1 MNDLLSR
8 WRDQLGLRLH
18 NRDRILGFSFILT
31 VATIWVV
38 ASFAV
43 QGIEDSGVHPAVLTF
58 FANSLFALYLPI
70 YWISR
75 RIQKHRKEGY
85 APTSPRQQQEGHAL
99 FPSNFPRS
107 DGANGDNTTNTID
120 AADLSSSPPSPNLSN
135 RAATL
140 VETATIQLFRAAC
153 IVAPLWFLAQLT
165 FNASLKLTTV
175 TSNTILSSASAL
187 FTFFFSVVFLAEKF
201 TLFKLGCIG
210 ALMLGTAM
218 VTLADA
224 GAVGG
229 ESGGG
234 SGNVGD
240 QGSVAGDMLCLL
252 SSIIYGA
259 YTVAIRRMLGEDE
272 GVAMTLF
279 FGFMGGL
286 IFIGVGP
293 LLALA
298 KLAHANLG
306 TLTWTSFGL
315 VIAKGLLDNVLSDYL
330 WARAILL
337 VGPTLAT
344 AGLSMQVPIAI
355 FLDAL
360 FHDPRWLHSLGTAVL
375 TFLGGAVILVGFFA
389 LTASST
395 PPENEEKE
403 GLGGGRNSGE
413 PASIHTRFNSD
424 SASGGGGRVE
434 RAWERGMA
442 KLEAELG
449 DIEEDEYEIDD
460 FRNHRGGIGIGGGTG
475 SLSVAA
481 TQHRHHSHTNNQG
494 RGGGGLA
501 PLPPEPKF
509 SLD

>member
-1 MNDLLSR
+1 
-8 WRDQLGLRLH
+8 
-18 NRDRILGFSFILT
+18 
-31 VATIWVV
+31 
-38 ASFAV
+38 
-43 QGIEDSGVHPAVLTF
+43 
-58 FANSLFALYLPI
+58 
-70 YWISR
+70 
-75 RIQKHRKEGY
+75 
-85 APTSPRQQQEGHAL
+85 
-99 FPSNFPRS
+99 
-107 DGANGDNTTNTID
+107 
-120 AADLSSSPPSPNLSN
+120 
-135 RAATL
+135 
-140 VETATIQLFRAAC
+140 
-153 IVAPLWFLAQLT
+153 
-165 FNASLKLTTV
+165 
-175 TSNTILSSASAL
+175 
-187 FTFFFSVVFLAEKF
+187 
-201 TLFKLGCIG
+201 
-210 ALMLGTAM
+210 
-218 VTLADA
+218 
-224 GAVGG
+224 
-229 ESGGG
+229 
-234 SGNVGD
+234 
-240 QGSVAGDMLCLL
+240 
-252 SSIIYGA
+252 
-259 YTVAIRRMLGEDE
+259 
-272 GVAMTLF
+272 
-279 FGFMGGL
+279 
-286 IFIGVGP
+286 
-293 LLALA
+293 
-298 KLAHANLG
+298 
-306 TLTWTSFGL
+306 
-315 VIAKGLLDNVLSDYL
+315 
-330 WARAILL
+330 
-337 VGPTLAT
+337 
-344 AGLSMQVPIAI
+344 MQVPIAI